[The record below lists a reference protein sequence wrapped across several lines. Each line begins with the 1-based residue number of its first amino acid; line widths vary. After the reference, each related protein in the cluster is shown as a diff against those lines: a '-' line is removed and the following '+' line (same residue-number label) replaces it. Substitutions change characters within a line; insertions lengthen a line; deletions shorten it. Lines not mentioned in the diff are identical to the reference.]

1 VRECVGFNIPPDAVY
16 VILGTAFPSNARTH
30 NNGTVSLTFTEK
42 PNMKQK
48 KTEKQPKPKTAH
60 VTVMAVLIIFPVILQ
75 TVGNLKMLSIGE
87 QGARGG
93 GDRQRQTVE
102 LFLYG

>member
-1 VRECVGFNIPPDAVY
+1 
-16 VILGTAFPSNARTH
+16 
-30 NNGTVSLTFTEK
+30 
-42 PNMKQK
+42 MKQK

-93 GDRQRQTVE
+93 ETDKDKQLSYSFMAKSE
-102 LFLYG
+102 LFILTD